1 MTRPTPV
8 AGLLFSALALAACG
22 GTQPVSRHLN
32 ESEDLAA
39 PSESA
44 RAPSG
49 PRQPLG
55 QIANTRWRWIEAT
68 CTEGPLNLA
77 ARGFEDEMRIMQ
89 ESNGYALV
97 HDQVF
102 AAENCKRTV
111 VQIATPGS
119 GGPEDD
125 WQMSEEQRV
134 ALPANPACEGIPER
148 PRPGEV
154 RRVGDTLEVL
164 VQRSDWCNGYE
175 ARFVYAPLAAAPLT
189 DEQII
194 RRYVISFNRKNPA
207 AIGSLFTD
215 MGSLVEPFTTNED
228 GTETRH
234 DGRDAVVQ
242 WYTESFQNLPWV
254 ALRMTNLEAGTEAG
268 HYTMSWEYMD
278 PRTEAPLTGQNK
290 FTLAAGEIFEAE
302 ITLTGASATAAATP
316 AAATPAAAA
325 APAAGATPA
334 AGAAPAAGR
343 PRRGRRPAAH

>member
-1 MTRPTPV
+1 MTRPTAT
-8 AGLLFSALALAACG
+8 AGLLFFALSLAACG
-22 GTQPVSRHLN
+22 GTQAVTRGVD

-39 PSESA
+39 PSETS

-77 ARGFEDEMRIMQ
+77 ARGFEDELRIMQ
-89 ESNGYALV
+89 ENGSYTLV

-111 VQIATPGS
+111 VQIATPGA

-134 ALPANPACEGIPER
+134 SLPATAACEGIPER

-175 ARFVYAPLAAAPLT
+175 ARFAYAPLNNAPLS
-189 DEQII
+189 DEQVM
-194 RRYVISFNRKNPA
+194 RRYVISFNRKSAA

-215 MGSLVEPFTTNED
+215 AGSLVESFTTNED
-228 GTETRH
+228 GGPTRH

-254 ALRMTNLEAGTEAG
+254 ALRMTSLEAGTEAG
-268 HYTMSWEYMD
+268 RYVMAWEYMD
-278 PRTEAPLTGQNK
+278 PRLEAPLTGQNK

-302 ITLTGASATAAATP
+302 IELTGASA
-316 AAATPAAAA
+316 AAAA
-325 APAAGATPA
+325 APAAAAPA
-334 AGAAPAAGR
+334 AAAPAAGTAPAAEPAAR
-343 PRRGRRPAAH
+343 PRRGRRAPR